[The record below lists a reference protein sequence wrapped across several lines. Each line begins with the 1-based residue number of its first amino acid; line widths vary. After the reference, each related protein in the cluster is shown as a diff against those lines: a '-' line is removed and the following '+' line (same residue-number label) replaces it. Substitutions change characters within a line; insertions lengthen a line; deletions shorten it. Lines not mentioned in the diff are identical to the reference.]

1 MTNDSPTR
9 TTPPPLPASLGGPVE
24 EGTRHLHDPTAPS
37 GPESARFELEDLL
50 TGKNLFR
57 LGLGLL
63 LLGFVFLFRHAIEEN
78 WIGPGA
84 RVAAGAITSALLL
97 GAGLRIDSRRPTY
110 GQLLQGGGVAGL
122 YLTAFAAHRVY
133 GMIDETAAF
142 AQLALVSMVGVG
154 LAIQARSQLLATVSI
169 VGALAAPL
177 LIGGRMVAF
186 GGDALYVIVVL
197 AATTALFLRF
207 EWQGLWWAT
216 QVGVVLMAVGDLVRL
231 ELDLATAPSRI
242 ELQTVLV
249 ALWLTFYLVP
259 VVMHAVGRLID
270 ALPAQLGTGLTT
282 LFTFGMSYLVWTP
295 ETPSYGWAAAAAGL
309 AALHLGV
316 RAVLLSSRHEELA
329 DLQLVPAAVFA
340 GVGAVLAFDGPVL
353 SLLLAGE
360 AVAVAVVA
368 RRLGRSLIEVFGH
381 IGFAMVATA
390 EFILMVDGTPEG
402 LPLLNGPALSRM
414 AMLTL
419 ATGLAVFL
427 DRTSGSGEFD
437 GTLRLAYAGYGL
449 LGVLALLLV
458 ELSQIN
464 QGAVTAGWGVVGL
477 AMTVAGTLAM
487 RKKLRLVGV
496 GTLLLAVGKLFM
508 TDLAS
513 VDPVWRI
520 LLFAGFGLALLIVGY
535 WMSNDE

>member
-1 MTNDSPTR
+1 MTTSESQSR
-9 TTPPPLPASLGGPVE
+9 STPPPLPESLRGQSDGEP
-24 EGTRHLHDPTAPS
+24 PS
-37 GPESARFELEDLL
+37 RYPARPSQFEWDDLL

-84 RVAAGAITSALLL
+84 RVAAGAMTSVVLL
-97 GAGLRIDSRRPTY
+97 GVGLRVDPRRPTY

-142 AQLALVSMVGVG
+142 AQLAVVSMIGVG
-154 LAIQARSQLLATVSI
+154 LAIRARSQILATVSI

-186 GGDALYVIVVL
+186 GGDALYVVVVL

-207 EWQGLWWAT
+207 EWHGLWWAT
-216 QVGVVLMAVGDLVRL
+216 QVGVGMMAVADLIRL
-231 ELDLATAPSRI
+231 ELGWSNAPSRP
-242 ELQTVLV
+242 ELQAVLL
-249 ALWLTFYLVP
+249 ALWLTFFVVP
-259 VVMHAVGRLID
+259 VVMHGLGRLLD
-270 ALPAQLGTGLTT
+270 EMPAQLGTALTT
-282 LFTFGMSYLVWTP
+282 FFSFGMSYLVWSP
-295 ETPSYGWAAAAAGL
+295 ERPSYGWAAGAGAL
-309 AALHLGV
+309 ALAHLGV
-316 RAVLLSSRHEELA
+316 RSGLLVRERRELA

-340 GVGAVLAFDGPVL
+340 GVAAVLAFEGSVW

-368 RRLGRSLIEVFGH
+368 RRLARPPVELVAH
-381 IGFAMVATA
+381 VGFALVAAA
-390 EFILMVDGTPEG
+390 ELLKMVDGVPVG
-402 LPLLNGPALSRM
+402 LPLLNGPS
-414 AMLTL
+414 L
-419 ATGLAVFL
+419 ARLAILGLAAGFAVFL
-427 DRTSGSGEFD
+427 DQTTDGGERDRALRT
-437 GTLRLAYAGYGL
+437 AYAGYAY
-449 LGVLALLLV
+449 LGALALLFV

-477 AMTVAGTLAM
+477 ATTVAGTAAA
-487 RKKLRLVGV
+487 RKKLRLLGV

-508 TDLAS
+508 IDLAS
-513 VDPVWRI
+513 VEPVWRI